1 MLPRERHE
9 YLLRRLELRGSVR
22 ARDIAEEL
30 DVSQVTIRRD
40 IAALERQGLLARVHG
55 GAFAIS
61 AADRR
66 PSAARMLVGVV
77 VPSAT
82 TYFPEV
88 VRGMETVAAALR
100 VRLALGVSDYQPEL
114 ERARVRRLL
123 EMGAQGLVIAPTTHR
138 RSPDETTEW
147 MESVPVPVV
156 VMERH
161 LDDSTVVRELDSA
174 RTDHIHGALLAVDH
188 LTGLGHTRVAL
199 AVFDGTPTAR
209 WLRAGYHEAVA
220 RFGLARAPVVALPK
234 GENGARVLSEALD
247 ALVDACLATG
257 TRAVVAHTDHHAASL
272 TEHALYRGL
281 RVPEDLAVVAY
292 DDELAEH
299 AAVPLTAVTAPRRE
313 LGREALRLLVGRAD
327 PEGRS
332 GPPRHVQLLPRL
344 TVRASSAVPGRAGR
358 PGEPRGPGSGSA
370 RDDGS

>member
-1 MLPRERHE
+1 MLRRERHE
-9 YLLRRLELRGSVR
+9 YLLRRLELRESVR

-30 DVSQVTIRRD
+30 RVSQVTIRRD
-40 IAALERQGLLARVHG
+40 IAALEREGLLARVHG
-55 GAFAIS
+55 GAFALG

-100 VRLALGVSDYQPEL
+100 VRLALVVSDYRPEL
-114 ERARVRRLL
+114 ERARVERLL
-123 EMGAQGLVIAPTTHR
+123 ELGAQGLIIAPTTHR
-138 RSPDETTEW
+138 RRPDETTEW
-147 MESVPVPVV
+147 MESIPVPVV

-188 LTGLGHTRVAL
+188 LVGLGHARVAL

-209 WLRAGYHEAVA
+209 WLRSGYHQAVE
-220 RFGLARAPVVALPK
+220 RFGLDRAPVVSLPK
-234 GENGARVLSEALD
+234 GESGEWRLSDALD
-247 ALVDACLATG
+247 DLVDGCLSSG

-272 TEHALYRGL
+272 TEHARCRGL
-281 RVPEDLAVVAY
+281 RVPEDLAIVAY

-313 LGREALRLLVGRAD
+313 LGRESLRLLVSRAEV
-327 PEGRS
+327 EGRS

-344 TVRASSAVPGRAGR
+344 TVRESSAVPGRSR
-358 PGEPRGPGSGSA
+358 PSA
-370 RDDGS
+370 RTDPARSR

>member
-9 YLLRRLELRGSVR
+9 YLLRRLELHESVR

-40 IAALERQGLLARVHG
+40 IAALEREGLLARVHG
-55 GAFAIS
+55 GAFAIR

-88 VRGMETVAAALR
+88 VRGMESVAAALR

-114 ERARVRRLL
+114 ERARVERLL
-123 EMGAQGLVIAPTTHR
+123 ELGAQGLVIAPTTHR
-138 RSPDETTEW
+138 RDPDETTEW

-188 LTGLGHTRVAL
+188 LLGLGHRRIAL

-209 WLRAGYHEAVA
+209 WLRAGYREAVA
-220 RFGLARAPVVALPK
+220 RYGLDEAPVVPLPK
-234 GENGARVLSEALD
+234 GETDARVLSEALD
-247 ALVDACLATG
+247 GLVDACLASG

-272 TEHALYRGL
+272 TEHARCRGL

-313 LGREALRLLVGRAD
+313 LGREALRLLVGRTGR
-327 PEGRS
+327 EGRS
-332 GPPRHVQLLPRL
+332 GPPRHVLLLPRL
-344 TVRASSAVPGRAGR
+344 TVRASSAVPAR
-358 PGEPRGPGSGSA
+358 PEPGA
-370 RDDGS
+370 RRDAAHTG